1 MIDPTKEVRQFYLAL
16 LNGTISVPVRNF
28 ATAQLAPPFVVVS
41 TRANYAGTKDSF
53 EYNCTTILDIV
64 VKTGGDVGGDRAAE
78 DIANE
83 IIPILLGL
91 RPIYGNTTN
100 FKIVTLTVES
110 SDPFLDLSGTGKTVR
125 KLIQID
131 NFVSYTGAPTPTPTP
146 APEGFDYTLDS
157 VIA

>member
-1 MIDPTKEVRQFYLAL
+1 
-16 LNGTISVPVRNF
+16 
-28 ATAQLAPPFVVVS
+28 
-41 TRANYAGTKDSF
+41 
-53 EYNCTTILDIV
+53 V

-131 NFVSYTGAPTPTPTP
+131 NFVSYTGSTP
-146 APEGFDYTLDS
+146 GFDHTLDTA
-157 VIA
+157 IE